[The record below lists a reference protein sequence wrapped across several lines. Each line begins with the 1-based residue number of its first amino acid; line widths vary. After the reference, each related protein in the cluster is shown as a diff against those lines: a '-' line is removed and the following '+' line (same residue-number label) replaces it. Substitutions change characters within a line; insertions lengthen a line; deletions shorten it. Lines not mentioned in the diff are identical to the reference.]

1 MHLLVHFI
9 SLNIHFF
16 MFNSNF
22 PGPVLSSLCFDNDN
36 LIVSLERQIMFII
49 FQETDRTEQ

>member
-1 MHLLVHFI
+1 MNFI

-16 MFNSNF
+16 VCNSNF

-49 FQETDRTEQ
+49 FQETNRTAQ